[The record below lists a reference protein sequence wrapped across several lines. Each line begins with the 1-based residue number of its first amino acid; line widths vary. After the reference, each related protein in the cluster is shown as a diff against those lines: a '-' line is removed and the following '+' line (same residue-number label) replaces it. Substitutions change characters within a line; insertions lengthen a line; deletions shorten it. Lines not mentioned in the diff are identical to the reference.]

1 MHCCYAVRHMMM
13 NQTPFDPRWMRLA
26 SESWL
31 LGTES
36 ALVIWLR
43 LSRLAL
49 RPDAE
54 AAREVQRMV
63 AEKAGAAALVGVRA
77 MTGAYGTDG
86 LAVARGG
93 VRQYRRAVRANRRRL
108 TKAG

>member
-1 MHCCYAVRHMMM
+1 ML
-13 NQTPFDPRWMRLA
+13 NQNPFDPRWMQLA

-49 RPDAE
+49 QPDAE
-54 AAREVQRMV
+54 AAQEWQRMV
-63 AEKAGAAALVGVRA
+63 GEKAEAAALLGVRS
-77 MTGAYGTDG
+77 MTGAYGLNG
-86 LAVARGG
+86 LDVARGG
-93 VRQYRRAVRANRRRL
+93 VRQYRKAVRANRRRL
-108 TKAG
+108 TRKA

>member
-1 MHCCYAVRHMMM
+1 MHCCYAVRLMM
-13 NQTPFDPRWMRLA
+13 NQSPFDPRWMRLA
-26 SESWL
+26 NESWL

-49 RPDAE
+49 QPDAE

-63 AEKAGAAALVGVRA
+63 AEKAGAAALLSVRA

-93 VRQYRRAVRANRRRL
+93 VRQYRKAVRANRRRL
-108 TKAG
+108 TRSD